1 MKNSTRTT
9 TGHTRN
15 ARSIIQAVAEGG
27 RPPSPETEGTLP
39 GYLSAPAA
47 RDYQR
52 HVYDRFG
59 DVIRTPSFDYI
70 SKIPSGWLIVGDHRA
85 ELAARIALIVER
97 HGVGVGMMVLHAQQM
112 CARHIP
118 IEIPLNGESQDLALP
133 TRRLRGTRGES
144 VLYVPVRKYRD
155 DFGKLA
161 DLNIVKPQR
170 MWDESRIVSH
180 ERDHRP
186 CLYCSC
192 AEINPSEVVVT
203 LDGARRGLSR
213 NYSLGFTFAPF
224 GDPVSVMHFLAWD
237 SSENPLNM
245 NRTPMTV
252 SDLVQLTQQVNVSI
266 LTFFAG
272 TGVEDF
278 PVIDGVSNG
287 WAGNSIYHQHFQF
300 FQPEFTPP
308 ISVTNLLN
316 RKPLLT
322 RDDVEVHRLSWET
335 PVYKVVAD
343 EPINVGLVGNDIAGA
358 WRLLG
363 GAKKIGYKEFP
374 DGHVVREDEKVP
386 VHTQNLYIP
395 GAEFGRTAY
404 ILLRDRRRI
413 DFEPARGEYVNK
425 PAGRKAQPKSNIGV
439 LEATGTPIVDEA
451 ESFEEMATWEPTDIT
466 TQIDKMARAVQ
477 PERSAVNRF
486 EKSIRD
492 LFPR

>member
-1 MKNSTRTT
+1 MKNSTRTP

-27 RPPSPETEGTLP
+27 RPPSPETGGALP
-39 GYLSAPAA
+39 GYLSAPAT

-118 IEIPLNGESQDLALP
+118 IEIPVNGESQDLAQP
-133 TRRLRGTRGES
+133 TRRLHGTRGES
-144 VLYVPVRKYRD
+144 VLYVPVRKYRN
-155 DFGKLA
+155 DFKMLA
-161 DLNIVKPQR
+161 ELNIVKPQR

-186 CLYCSC
+186 CFYCSC

-213 NYSLGFTFAPF
+213 NYNLGFTFAPF

-308 ISVTNLLN
+308 ISATNLLN

-335 PVYKVVAD
+335 PVYEVVAD

-451 ESFEEMATWEPTDIT
+451 ESFEEMATWEAADIT
-466 TQIDKMARAVQ
+466 AQIDKMARAVQ

-492 LFPR
+492 LFPH

>member
-1 MKNSTRTT
+1 MNGRTL

-15 ARSIIQAVAEGG
+15 ARSIIKSLAEGG
-27 RPPSPETEGTLP
+27 QRRAQGLAVPTYLDAP
-39 GYLSAPAA
+39 GS
-47 RDYQR
+47 RSYQR
-52 HVYDRFG
+52 HVYDRFS
-59 DVIRTPSFDYI
+59 DVITTPSFDYI
-70 SKIPSGWLIVGDHRA
+70 SKIPTGWLIVGDHRV
-85 ELAARIALIVER
+85 EIAARIALIVER
-97 HGVGVGMMVLHAQQM
+97 HGIGVGMMVLHAQQM

-118 IEIPLNGESQDLALP
+118 IEIPLNGGSQNLAEP
-133 TRRLRGTRGES
+133 TRRLHGTRGES
-144 VLYVPVRKYRD
+144 VLYVPIRKYRN
-155 DFGKLA
+155 DFDTLA
-161 DLNIVKPQR
+161 SLSIVKPEPV
-170 MWDESRIVSH
+170 WDSSRIVSH
-180 ERDHRP
+180 ERDDRP
-186 CLYCSC
+186 CFYCSC
-192 AEINPSEVVVT
+192 GEINPSEVVVT
-203 LDGARRGLSR
+203 LEGARRGLSR

-272 TGVEDF
+272 TGIEDV

-300 FQPEFTPP
+300 FQPEFAPP
-308 ISVTNLLN
+308 INATNLMG
-316 RKPLLT
+316 RRPLLA
-322 RDDVEVHRLSWET
+322 RDDVEVNRLSWET
-335 PVYKVVAD
+335 PIYKVVAE
-343 EPINVGLVGNDIAGA
+343 EPINVGLVGNDMAGA

-395 GAEFGRTAY
+395 GSEFGRTAY

-413 DFEPARGEYVNK
+413 DFDPGPGDYVNK
-425 PAGRKAQPKSNIGV
+425 TAGRRAQSKTNIGV
-439 LEATGTPIVDEA
+439 LEATGTPIVDEST
-451 ESFEEMATWEPTDIT
+451 SFEEMATWEPVEIT
-466 TQIDKMARAVQ
+466 AQIDKMAQAVQ

-486 EKSIRD
+486 EKSIKE
-492 LFPR
+492 LFPQ